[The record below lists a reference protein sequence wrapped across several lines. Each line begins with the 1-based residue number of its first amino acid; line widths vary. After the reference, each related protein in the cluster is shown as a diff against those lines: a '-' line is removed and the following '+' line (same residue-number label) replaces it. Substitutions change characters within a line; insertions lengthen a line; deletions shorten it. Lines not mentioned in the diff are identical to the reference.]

1 MNQYKQISFLK
12 LTIRFVIVFFIL
24 VTFIRLFMGFFKFD
38 GITGLKNEYYIDGK
52 WQVFLKVQV
61 MMSLMYGLLMA
72 GYYKFI
78 KK

>member
-1 MNQYKQISFLK
+1 MNQYKNTSFLK

-24 VTFIRLFMGFFKFD
+24 VTIMRLFIGFFKFE
-38 GITGLKNEYYIDGK
+38 GMEGLKNAYLIDGK
-52 WQVFLKVQV
+52 WQPFLKMQV
-61 MMSLMYGLLMA
+61 MMAVFYGLFMA